1 MQQSLLLGLPSRSK
15 AVSSDACHTIAESFV
30 VLRSRCLLK
39 PVFSLL
45 EVIDQA
51 LQIVFL
57 DALLDLVTDHLG
69 LVLEV
74 QFLLVCVSLG
84 TRLHLLHI
92 DTLHL
97 RWKIFAC
104 HGSMGNPLD
113 VSI

>member
-1 MQQSLLLGLPSRSK
+1 MQQSLLLGLPSCSK
-15 AVSSDACHTIAESFV
+15 AVSSDASRIIAESFV

-39 PVFSLL
+39 PILSLL
-45 EVIDQA
+45 EVVDQA

-57 DALLDLVTDHLG
+57 DVLLDLVTDNLG
-69 LVLEV
+69 LLLDA

-97 RWKIFAC
+97 RWKSFAC
-104 HGSMGNPLD
+104 QGSMGNPLN